1 MRETHL
7 LVLQKKEKLFL
18 ALSLAAV
25 VLCTVL
31 AFGFAVPLQAAEPQ
45 VLPDTTGLEQYV
57 LVNLNTADLSAL
69 CTLPG
74 VGEKRAQTILDYRTQ
89 NGPFER
95 VEGPDTDHCGFLG
108 RNGNRELSRSRRP
121 GAAKRGMIMSDDTIF
136 INRELSW
143 LDFNRR
149 VLALGKDCLLYTSPS
164 PRD

>member
-57 LVNLNTADLSAL
+57 LVDLNTADLSAL

-89 NGPFER
+89 N
-95 VEGPDTDHCGFLG
+95 
-108 RNGNRELSRSRRP
+108 LSL
-121 GAAKRGMIMSDDTIF
+121 IHI
-136 INRELSW
+136 
-143 LDFNRR
+143 
-149 VLALGKDCLLYTSPS
+149 
-164 PRD
+164 

>member
-57 LVNLNTADLSAL
+57 LVDLNTAGLSAL

-74 VGEKRAQTILDYRTQ
+74 VGESRARAILEYREQ
-89 NGPFER
+89 NGPFAR
-95 VEGPDTDHCGFLG
+95 VEDAACV
-108 RNGNRELSRSRRP
+108 P
-121 GAAKRGMIMSDDTIF
+121 GLTQTVVD
-136 INRELSW
+136 SW
-143 LDFNRR
+143 KGQAT
-149 VLALGKDCLLYTSPS
+149 VS
-164 PRD
+164 

>member
-57 LVNLNTADLSAL
+57 LVDLNTADLSAL

-74 VGEKRAQTILDYRTQ
+74 TDDSGL
-89 NGPFER
+89 
-95 VEGPDTDHCGFLG
+95 PDA
-108 RNGNRELSRSRRP
+108 EWP
-121 GAAKRGMIMSDDTIF
+121 
-136 INRELSW
+136 
-143 LDFNRR
+143 
-149 VLALGKDCLLYTSPS
+149 V
-164 PRD
+164 

>member
-31 AFGFAVPLQAAEPQ
+31 AFGFAVPLQATEPQ

-57 LVNLNTADLSAL
+57 LVDLNTADLSAL

-89 NGPFER
+89 NGR
-95 VEGPDTDHCGFLG
+95 L
-108 RNGNRELSRSRRP
+108 NG
-121 GAAKRGMIMSDDTIF
+121 
-136 INRELSW
+136 
-143 LDFNRR
+143 
-149 VLALGKDCLLYTSPS
+149 
-164 PRD
+164 

>member
-31 AFGFAVPLQAAEPQ
+31 AFGFAVPLQAAEP
-45 VLPDTTGLEQYV
+45 DTTGLEQYV
-57 LVNLNTADLSAL
+57 LVDLNTADLSAL

-74 VGEKRAQTILDYRTQ
+74 VGEKRAQTILDYRMQ

-95 VEGPDTDHCGFLG
+95 VEDAA
-108 RNGNRELSRSRRP
+108 NVP
-121 GAAKRGMIMSDDTIF
+121 GLTQTIVDSWAGMATVS
-136 INRELSW
+136 
-143 LDFNRR
+143 
-149 VLALGKDCLLYTSPS
+149 
-164 PRD
+164 

>member
-57 LVNLNTADLSAL
+57 LVDLNTADLSAL

-89 NGPFER
+89 NGYHIIRHRSE
-95 VEGPDTDHCGFLG
+95 EADTS
-108 RNGNRELSRSRRP
+108 REENLC
-121 GAAKRGMIMSDDTIF
+121 TI
-136 INRELSW
+136 IEISL
-143 LDFNRR
+143 
-149 VLALGKDCLLYTSPS
+149 LGKS
-164 PRD
+164 

>member
-1 MRETHL
+1 MCKASANSFAEAFLFGGKSGTMRETHL

-57 LVNLNTADLSAL
+57 LVDLNTADLSAL

-95 VEGPDTDHCGFLG
+95 VEDAA
-108 RNGNRELSRSRRP
+108 NVP
-121 GAAKRGMIMSDDTIF
+121 GLTQTIVDSWAGMATVS
-136 INRELSW
+136 
-143 LDFNRR
+143 
-149 VLALGKDCLLYTSPS
+149 
-164 PRD
+164 

>member
-31 AFGFAVPLQAAEPQ
+31 AFGFAVPLQAAESQ

-57 LVNLNTADLSAL
+57 LVDLNTADLSAL

-74 VGEKRAQTILDYRTQ
+74 VGESRARAILEYREQ
-89 NGPFER
+89 NGPFAR
-95 VEGPDTDHCGFLG
+95 VEDAACV
-108 RNGNRELSRSRRP
+108 P
-121 GAAKRGMIMSDDTIF
+121 GLTQTVVD
-136 INRELSW
+136 SW
-143 LDFNRR
+143 KGQAT
-149 VLALGKDCLLYTSPS
+149 VS
-164 PRD
+164 